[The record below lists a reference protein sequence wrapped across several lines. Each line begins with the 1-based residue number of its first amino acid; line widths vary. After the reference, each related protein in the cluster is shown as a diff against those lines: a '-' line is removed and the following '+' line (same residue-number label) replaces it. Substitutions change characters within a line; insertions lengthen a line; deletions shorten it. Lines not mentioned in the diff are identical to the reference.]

1 MWEVLLP
8 ACLLTDP
15 AACDRA
21 RGPGGADSAA
31 CREAADALAR
41 DPAPVF
47 GAGSASGGGWR
58 AQDWPCVPEGTT
70 PAFPVTEIAPGV
82 WVHKGAHAE
91 PDRANRGDIAN
102 LGFVIGEEAVAV
114 IDAGSTPAIA
124 RDLLAAIRARTAL
137 PVRWLILT
145 HMHPDHALGAAVFQ
159 DQGAT
164 VIGHG
169 RLGAGLAARAESYLA
184 AMRLALGADMDG
196 ARIVTPDEG
205 VDGVRE
211 IDLGGRYLAL
221 RSHPTAHTDNDLT
234 VLDVQTGVRF
244 LGDLLFMGHTP
255 ALDGALR
262 GWIAEIEALA
272 AEPATLIVPGHG
284 PVAAPWPAAAED
296 QRRYLATLAAE
307 TRAAIRAGRPMLGAV
322 AEIAESERPRWLLFD
337 AFNQRNATAAYHE
350 LEWE

>member
-1 MWEVLLP
+1 MWEVLLS

-15 AACDRA
+15 AACRQA
-21 RGPGGADSAA
+21 RVPGGAEYSA
-31 CREAADALAR
+31 CREAASALGL
-41 DPAPVF
+41 DPSAVF
-47 GAGSASGGGWR
+47 GPGWR
-58 AQDWPCVPEGTT
+58 AQDWPCAPEGAG
-70 PAFPVTEIAPGV
+70 PAFTVTEIAPGV

-91 PDRANRGDIAN
+91 PERANRGDIAN
-102 LGFVIGEEAVAV
+102 LGFIIGDEAVAV

-124 RDLLAAIRARTAL
+124 RDLLTAIRQRTAL

-159 DQGAT
+159 DAGAT

-169 RLGAGLAARAESYLA
+169 KLGAGLAARADSYLA
-184 AMRLALGADMDG
+184 AMRLALGPDMDG

-211 IDLGGRYLAL
+211 IDLGGRFLML
-221 RSHPTAHTDNDLT
+221 RAHPTAHTDNDLT

-272 AEPATLIVPGHG
+272 AEPAALVAPGHG
-284 PVAAPWPAAAED
+284 PVAAPWPGASED
-296 QRRYLATLAAE
+296 LTRYLATLAAE

-337 AFNQRNATAAYHE
+337 AFNQRNATAAFHE